1 MALVREHTA
10 YGVFDGAEA
19 AGFDALGAYGHDGAL
34 LGFDTAAALFGA
46 GSSAGP
52 AYVAGGGNVWA
63 STGSAASVLAFDRAT
78 ATVGLEE
85 ECDAWIDAM
94 DQSYHG
100 AGAVAGAAPEPWRAP
115 TTTASVGFDAATGC
129 FTLTERAPSSSSGG
143 AALAFGLLFPSTSS
157 SSSGGSP
164 PAPVRASRK
173 RTYVDAEPQA
183 VDAKKPC
190 GGGRKTI
197 KAKLSAPTVPTKDP
211 QSLAAKNR
219 RERISE
225 KLRTLQELVPNG
237 TKVDLVTMLEKAI
250 SYVKFLQLQVKVLAT
265 DEFWP
270 AQGGKAPEISQVR
283 EALDAILSSASQR
296 GQLN

>member
-10 YGVFDGAEA
+10 FGGCFDTAETMA
-19 AGFDALGAYGHDGAL
+19 FDALGYGHDAL
-34 LGFDTAAALFGA
+34 LGFEAAALFGA
-46 GSSAGP
+46 GRSSAG
-52 AYVAGGGNVWA
+52 GNAWA
-63 STGSAASVLAFDRAT
+63 STGSASVLEFDRAT
-78 ATVGLEE
+78 SAAAVVEEEE

-94 DQSYHG
+94 DQSYG
-100 AGAVAGAAPEPWRAP
+100 PALAARYAP
-115 TTTASVGFDAATGC
+115 TTASVGFDAATGC
-129 FTLTERAPSSSSGG
+129 FTLTERASSSAG
-143 AALAFGLLFPSTSS
+143 AGRSFGLLFPSTSS
-157 SSSGGSP
+157 SSGGSP
-164 PAPVRASRK
+164 EFAAPPASGSRK
-173 RTYVDAEPQA
+173 RTYVDAEPLA

-190 GGGRKTI
+190 GAGRKTS
-197 KAKLSAPTVPTKDP
+197 KAKSAPATVPTKDP

-225 KLRTLQELVPNG
+225 RLRTLQELVPNG

>member
-10 YGVFDGAEA
+10 FGGCFDTAETMA
-19 AGFDALGAYGHDGAL
+19 FDALGYGHDSL
-34 LGFDTAAALFGA
+34 LGFDAAALFGA
-46 GSSAGP
+46 GRPTSAVVG
-52 AYVAGGGNVWA
+52 ANAWA
-63 STGSAASVLAFDRAT
+63 STGSASVLAFDRAT
-78 ATVGLEE
+78 SAAPVVEEEE

-94 DQSYHG
+94 DQSYG
-100 AGAVAGAAPEPWRAP
+100 APVTAPVAARYAP
-115 TTTASVGFDAATGC
+115 TASVGFDSATGC
-129 FTLTERAPSSSSGG
+129 FTLKERASSSAG
-143 AALAFGLLFPSTSS
+143 AGRSFGLIFPSTSS
-157 SSSGGSP
+157 SSGGSP
-164 PAPVRASRK
+164 EPTPPASASRK
-173 RTYVDAEPQA
+173 CNYVDAEPLA
-183 VDAKKPC
+183 IDAKKPC
-190 GGGRKTI
+190 GAGRKTS
-197 KAKLSAPTVPTKDP
+197 KAKAAAAIPTKDP

-225 KLRTLQELVPNG
+225 RLRTLQELVPNG

-296 GQLN
+296 GELN